1 MKKIV
6 VLLVVLLGCMPVTAF
21 AQKQF
26 FFKDGRFVVA
36 QFTDLHWMP
45 GSAKCAE
52 TAATIRAVLAAEH
65 PDIAILSGDVVTDD
79 PAMNGWKSVVDIFN
93 EAKMPFVVMMGNHDA
108 EYLTRNEIYDFLLK
122 SPYYV
127 GAKGPE
133 DIMGC
138 GNCVISIY
146 SPEKKDQVEALCAN
160 GISAGALNSS
170 NDETENAALRR
181 ACMEGRLKL
190 LYISPE
196 KLLAEANYLLRDM
209 HISLFAIDEAHCIS
223 QWGHDFRPE
232 YAQMGIL
239 HQQFPHVPI
248 IALTATADKITRED
262 IIRQLHL
269 NHPRTFISSF
279 DRPNLSLTVKR
290 GYQQKEKSK
299 TILDFIARH
308 PGESGIIYCM
318 SRSKTESVAQMLQK
332 QGIRTAVYHAGL
344 SPSLRDEAQD
354 DFINDRV
361 QVVCATI
368 AFGMGIDKSNV
379 RWVIHYNLPK
389 SIESFYQEIGRAG
402 RDGLPSDTLL
412 FYSLADLILLTK
424 FATESGQQNI
434 NLEKLQ
440 RMQQYAESDIC
451 RRRILLSYFGE
462 IADHDCGNCDVCKNP
477 PERFDGTVIVQKAL
491 SAIVRTDQQIGT
503 GVLVDILR
511 GNMSPEVVGKGYQ
524 QLKTFA
530 AGRDVPARDWHD
542 YLLQMLQLGYFEIAY
557 NENNHLKITSA
568 GSDVLFGR
576 ATARL
581 VVIRREETNET
592 KRGRKRKATVP
603 AQELPLGLPNTENEA
618 LFEALRKLRKRLAD
632 EEALPAYIVLS
643 DKVLHLLSTSR
654 PTNLEEFGNIS
665 GIGEHKKKKYGKEFI
680 NLIRKYSD

>member
-1 MKKIV
+1 MLQTLKTYFGYDSFRPLQEEI
-6 VLLVVLLGCMPVTAF
+6 
-21 AQKQF
+21 
-26 FFKDGRFVVA
+26 
-36 QFTDLHWMP
+36 
-45 GSAKCAE
+45 
-52 TAATIRAVLAAEH
+52 IRH
-65 PDIAILSGDVVTDD
+65 ILSGNDALVLMPTGGGKSICYQLPALLREGTAVV
-79 PAMNGWKSVVDIFN
+79 V
-93 EAKMPFVVMMGNHDA
+93 
-108 EYLTRNEIYDFLLK
+108 
-122 SPYYV
+122 SPL
-127 GAKGPE
+127 
-133 DIMGC
+133 
-138 GNCVISIY
+138 ISLM
-146 SPEKKDQVEALCAN
+146 KDQVEALCAN
-160 GISAGALNSS
+160 GINAGALNSS

-181 ACMEGRLKL
+181 ACTEGKLKL

-196 KLLAEANYLLRDM
+196 KLLAETNYLLRDM
-209 HISLFAIDEAHCIS
+209 HVSLFAIDEAHCIS

-239 HQQFPHVPI
+239 RQQFPQVPVV
-248 IALTATADKITRED
+248 ALTATADKITRED
-262 IIRQLHL
+262 IVRQLHL
-269 NHPRTFISSF
+269 DHPRIFISSF

-299 TILDFIARH
+299 AILDFIARH

-344 SPSLRDEAQD
+344 SSARRDEAQD

-424 FATESGQQNI
+424 FATESGQQSI

-462 IADHDCGNCDVCKNP
+462 KADRDCGNCDVCKNP

-491 SAIVRTDQQIGT
+491 SAIVRTDQQAGT

-511 GNMSPEVVGKGYQ
+511 GNMSAEVVSKGYQ

-530 AGRDVPARDWHD
+530 AGREIPARDWHD

-557 NENNHLKITSA
+557 NENNHLKITST

-576 ATARL
+576 ATAQL
-581 VVIRREETNET
+581 VVIRREETAEN
-592 KRGRKRKATVP
+592 KRGRKRKTAVT
-603 AQELPLGLPNTENEA
+603 AKELPLGLPNTENSD
-618 LFEALRKLRKRLAD
+618 LFEALRELRKRLAD

-654 PTNLEEFGNIS
+654 PTTIEEFGNIS
-665 GIGEHKKKKYGKEFI
+665 GIGEYKKRKYGKEFVD
-680 NLIRKYSD
+680 LIRKYDGGAF

>member
-1 MKKIV
+1 MLQTLKTYFGYDSFRPLQEEIIRHILDGNDALVLMPTGGGKSICYQLPALLREGTAV
-6 VLLVVLLGCMPVTAF
+6 VV
-21 AQKQF
+21 
-26 FFKDGRFVVA
+26 
-36 QFTDLHWMP
+36 
-45 GSAKCAE
+45 
-52 TAATIRAVLAAEH
+52 
-65 PDIAILSGDVVTDD
+65 
-79 PAMNGWKSVVDIFN
+79 
-93 EAKMPFVVMMGNHDA
+93 
-108 EYLTRNEIYDFLLK
+108 
-122 SPYYV
+122 SPL
-127 GAKGPE
+127 
-133 DIMGC
+133 
-138 GNCVISIY
+138 ISLM
-146 SPEKKDQVEALCAN
+146 KDQVEALCAN

-462 IADHDCGNCDVCKNP
+462 ITDHDCGNCDVCKNP

-511 GNMSPEVVGKGYQ
+511 GNMSSEVVGKGYQ

>member
-1 MKKIV
+1 MLQTLKTYFGYDSFRPLQEEIIRHILDGNDALVLMPTGGGKSICYQLPALLREGTAV
-6 VLLVVLLGCMPVTAF
+6 VV
-21 AQKQF
+21 
-26 FFKDGRFVVA
+26 
-36 QFTDLHWMP
+36 
-45 GSAKCAE
+45 
-52 TAATIRAVLAAEH
+52 
-65 PDIAILSGDVVTDD
+65 
-79 PAMNGWKSVVDIFN
+79 
-93 EAKMPFVVMMGNHDA
+93 
-108 EYLTRNEIYDFLLK
+108 
-122 SPYYV
+122 SPL
-127 GAKGPE
+127 
-133 DIMGC
+133 
-138 GNCVISIY
+138 ISLM
-146 SPEKKDQVEALCAN
+146 KDQVEALCAN

-680 NLIRKYSD
+680 NLLRKYSD

>member
-1 MKKIV
+1 MLQTLKTYFGYDSFRPLQEEIIRHILDGNDALVLMPTGGGKSICYQLPALLREGTAV
-6 VLLVVLLGCMPVTAF
+6 VV
-21 AQKQF
+21 
-26 FFKDGRFVVA
+26 
-36 QFTDLHWMP
+36 
-45 GSAKCAE
+45 
-52 TAATIRAVLAAEH
+52 
-65 PDIAILSGDVVTDD
+65 
-79 PAMNGWKSVVDIFN
+79 
-93 EAKMPFVVMMGNHDA
+93 
-108 EYLTRNEIYDFLLK
+108 
-122 SPYYV
+122 SPL
-127 GAKGPE
+127 
-133 DIMGC
+133 
-138 GNCVISIY
+138 ISLM
-146 SPEKKDQVEALCAN
+146 KDQVEALCAN

-181 ACMEGRLKL
+181 ACTEGRLKL
-190 LYISPE
+190 LYISP
-196 KLLAEANYLLRDM
+196 AEANYLLRDM

-503 GVLVDILR
+503 SVLVDILR

>member
-1 MKKIV
+1 MLQTLKTYFGYDSFRPLQEEIIRHILDGNDALVLMPTGGGKSICYQLPALLREGTAV
-6 VLLVVLLGCMPVTAF
+6 VV
-21 AQKQF
+21 
-26 FFKDGRFVVA
+26 
-36 QFTDLHWMP
+36 
-45 GSAKCAE
+45 
-52 TAATIRAVLAAEH
+52 
-65 PDIAILSGDVVTDD
+65 
-79 PAMNGWKSVVDIFN
+79 
-93 EAKMPFVVMMGNHDA
+93 
-108 EYLTRNEIYDFLLK
+108 
-122 SPYYV
+122 SPL
-127 GAKGPE
+127 
-133 DIMGC
+133 
-138 GNCVISIY
+138 ISLM
-146 SPEKKDQVEALCAN
+146 KDQVEALCAN

-181 ACMEGRLKL
+181 ACTEGRLKL

-511 GNMSPEVVGKGYQ
+511 GNMSSEVVGKGYQ

-581 VVIRREETNET
+581 VVIRREEANET
-592 KRGRKRKATVP
+592 KRGRKRKETVP

-665 GIGEHKKKKYGKEFI
+665 GIGEYKKKKYGKEFI

>member
-1 MKKIV
+1 MLQTLKTYFGYDSFRPLQEEIIRHILDGNDALVLMPTGGGKSICYQLPALLREGTAV
-6 VLLVVLLGCMPVTAF
+6 VV
-21 AQKQF
+21 
-26 FFKDGRFVVA
+26 
-36 QFTDLHWMP
+36 
-45 GSAKCAE
+45 
-52 TAATIRAVLAAEH
+52 
-65 PDIAILSGDVVTDD
+65 
-79 PAMNGWKSVVDIFN
+79 
-93 EAKMPFVVMMGNHDA
+93 
-108 EYLTRNEIYDFLLK
+108 
-122 SPYYV
+122 SPL
-127 GAKGPE
+127 
-133 DIMGC
+133 
-138 GNCVISIY
+138 ISLM
-146 SPEKKDQVEALCAN
+146 KDQVEALCAN

-181 ACMEGRLKL
+181 ACTEGRLKL

-344 SPSLRDEAQD
+344 SPARRDEAQD

-424 FATESGQQNI
+424 FATDSGQEGI

-462 IADHDCGNCDVCKNP
+462 TADHDCGNCDVCKNP
-477 PERFDGTVIVQKAL
+477 PERFDGTIIVQKAL
-491 SAIVRTDQQIGT
+491 SAIARTEQQIST

-511 GNMSPEVVGKGYQ
+511 GTMSPEVVSKGYQ

-530 AGRDVPARDWHD
+530 AGREVPARDWHD

-557 NENNHLKITSA
+557 NENNHLKITST

-592 KRGRKRKATVP
+592 KQGRKRKAP
-603 AQELPLGLPNTENEA
+603 LPGKELPLGLPDTENEA
-618 LFEALRKLRKRLAD
+618 LFEALRKLRKHLAD

-654 PTNLEEFGNIS
+654 PATIEEFGNIS
-665 GIGEHKKKKYGKEFI
+665 GIGEYKKKKYGKEFVA
-680 NLIRKYSD
+680 LIRKFSD

>member
-1 MKKIV
+1 MLQTLKTYFGYDSFRPLQEEIIRHILDGNDALVLMPTGGGKSICYQLPALLREGTAV
-6 VLLVVLLGCMPVTAF
+6 VV
-21 AQKQF
+21 
-26 FFKDGRFVVA
+26 
-36 QFTDLHWMP
+36 
-45 GSAKCAE
+45 
-52 TAATIRAVLAAEH
+52 
-65 PDIAILSGDVVTDD
+65 
-79 PAMNGWKSVVDIFN
+79 
-93 EAKMPFVVMMGNHDA
+93 
-108 EYLTRNEIYDFLLK
+108 
-122 SPYYV
+122 SPL
-127 GAKGPE
+127 
-133 DIMGC
+133 
-138 GNCVISIY
+138 ISLM
-146 SPEKKDQVEALCAN
+146 KDQVEALCAN

-181 ACMEGRLKL
+181 ACTEGKLKL

-232 YAQMGIL
+232 YTQMGIL
-239 HQQFPHVPI
+239 HRQFPQVPI

-269 NHPRTFISSF
+269 NHPRIFISSF

-290 GYQQKEKSK
+290 GYRQKEKSK

-344 SPSLRDEAQD
+344 SPARRDEAQD

-424 FATESGQQNI
+424 FATDSGQEGI

-451 RRRILLSYFGE
+451 RCRILLSYFGE
-462 IADHDCGNCDVCKNP
+462 MADHDCGNCDVCKNP
-477 PERFDGTVIVQKAL
+477 PERFDGTIIVQKAL
-491 SAIVRTDQQIGT
+491 SAIARTEQQIST

-511 GNMSPEVVGKGYQ
+511 GTMSPEVVSKGYQ

-530 AGRDVPARDWHD
+530 AGREVPARDWHD

-557 NENNHLKITSA
+557 NENNHLKITST

-592 KRGRKRKATVP
+592 KQGRKRKVP
-603 AQELPLGLPNTENEA
+603 LPGKELPLGLPDTENEA

-654 PTNLEEFGNIS
+654 PATIEEFGNIS
-665 GIGEHKKKKYGKEFI
+665 GIGEYKKKKYGKEFVA
-680 NLIRKYSD
+680 LIRKFSD

>member
-1 MKKIV
+1 MLQTLKTYFGYDSFRPLQEEIIRHILDGNDALVLMPTGGGKSICYQLPALLREGTAV
-6 VLLVVLLGCMPVTAF
+6 VV
-21 AQKQF
+21 
-26 FFKDGRFVVA
+26 
-36 QFTDLHWMP
+36 
-45 GSAKCAE
+45 
-52 TAATIRAVLAAEH
+52 
-65 PDIAILSGDVVTDD
+65 
-79 PAMNGWKSVVDIFN
+79 
-93 EAKMPFVVMMGNHDA
+93 
-108 EYLTRNEIYDFLLK
+108 
-122 SPYYV
+122 SPL
-127 GAKGPE
+127 
-133 DIMGC
+133 
-138 GNCVISIY
+138 ISLM
-146 SPEKKDQVEALCAN
+146 KDQVEALCAN

-223 QWGHDFRPE
+223 QWGHDLRPE

-332 QGIRTAVYHAGL
+332 HGIRTAVYHAGL

-680 NLIRKYSD
+680 NLIRKYSE

>member
-1 MKKIV
+1 MLQTLKTFFGYDSFRPLQEEIIRHILDGNDALVLMPTGGGKSICYQLPALLREGTAV
-6 VLLVVLLGCMPVTAF
+6 VV
-21 AQKQF
+21 
-26 FFKDGRFVVA
+26 
-36 QFTDLHWMP
+36 
-45 GSAKCAE
+45 
-52 TAATIRAVLAAEH
+52 
-65 PDIAILSGDVVTDD
+65 
-79 PAMNGWKSVVDIFN
+79 
-93 EAKMPFVVMMGNHDA
+93 
-108 EYLTRNEIYDFLLK
+108 
-122 SPYYV
+122 SPL
-127 GAKGPE
+127 
-133 DIMGC
+133 
-138 GNCVISIY
+138 ISLM
-146 SPEKKDQVEALCAN
+146 KDQVEALCAN

-181 ACMEGRLKL
+181 ACTEGRLKL

-503 GVLVDILR
+503 SVLVDILR

-654 PTNLEEFGNIS
+654 PTSLEEFGNIS

>member
-1 MKKIV
+1 MQQTLKTYFGYDSFRPLQEEIIRHILGGNDALVLMPTGGGKSICYQLPALLREGTAV
-6 VLLVVLLGCMPVTAF
+6 VV
-21 AQKQF
+21 
-26 FFKDGRFVVA
+26 
-36 QFTDLHWMP
+36 
-45 GSAKCAE
+45 
-52 TAATIRAVLAAEH
+52 
-65 PDIAILSGDVVTDD
+65 
-79 PAMNGWKSVVDIFN
+79 
-93 EAKMPFVVMMGNHDA
+93 
-108 EYLTRNEIYDFLLK
+108 
-122 SPYYV
+122 SPL
-127 GAKGPE
+127 
-133 DIMGC
+133 
-138 GNCVISIY
+138 ISLM
-146 SPEKKDQVEALCAN
+146 KDQVEALCAN

-181 ACMEGRLKL
+181 ACMEGKLKL

-209 HISLFAIDEAHCIS
+209 HVSLFAIDEAHCIS

-239 HQQFPHVPI
+239 HQQFPQVPV

-262 IIRQLHL
+262 IIKQLHL
-269 NHPRTFISSF
+269 NHPRIFISSF

-299 TILDFIARH
+299 AIIDFIARH

-332 QGIRTAVYHAGL
+332 QGIRAAVYHAGL
-344 SPSLRDEAQD
+344 SPTRRDEAQD

-402 RDGLPSDTLL
+402 RDGMPSDTLL
-412 FYSLADLILLTK
+412 FYSLSDLILLTK
-424 FATESGQQNI
+424 FATDSGQQSINI
-434 NLEKLQ
+434 EKLQ

-462 IADHDCGNCDVCKNP
+462 TATHDCGNCDVCKNP
-477 PERFDGTVIVQKAL
+477 PERFDGTIIVQKAL
-491 SAIVRTDQQIGT
+491 SAIVRTEQQIST

-511 GNMSPEVVGKGYQ
+511 GNMTPEVVDKGYE

-530 AGRDVPARDWHD
+530 AGREVPARDWHD

-557 NENNHLKITSA
+557 NENNHLKITPA

-581 VVIRREETNET
+581 VVIRREEANET
-592 KRGRKRKATVP
+592 KRGRKRKLPVLSK
-603 AQELPLGLPNTENEA
+603 ELPLGLSNTENED
-618 LFEALRKLRKRLAD
+618 LFEALRELRKRLAD

-654 PTNLEEFGNIS
+654 PTTIEEFGNIS
-665 GIGEHKKKKYGKEFI
+665 GIGEYKKKKYGKEFVS
-680 NLIRKYSD
+680 LIRKFSD

>member
-1 MKKIV
+1 MLQTLKTYFGYDSFRPLQEEIIRHILDGNDALVLMPTGGGKSICYQLPALLREGTAV
-6 VLLVVLLGCMPVTAF
+6 VV
-21 AQKQF
+21 
-26 FFKDGRFVVA
+26 
-36 QFTDLHWMP
+36 
-45 GSAKCAE
+45 
-52 TAATIRAVLAAEH
+52 
-65 PDIAILSGDVVTDD
+65 
-79 PAMNGWKSVVDIFN
+79 
-93 EAKMPFVVMMGNHDA
+93 
-108 EYLTRNEIYDFLLK
+108 
-122 SPYYV
+122 SPL
-127 GAKGPE
+127 
-133 DIMGC
+133 
-138 GNCVISIY
+138 ISLM
-146 SPEKKDQVEALCAN
+146 KDQVEALCAN

-196 KLLAEANYLLRDM
+196 KLLTEANYLLRDM

-503 GVLVDILR
+503 SVLVDILR

-581 VVIRREETNET
+581 VVIRREEANET

-665 GIGEHKKKKYGKEFI
+665 GIGEHKKRNTAK
-680 NLIRKYSD
+680 NLST

>member
-1 MKKIV
+1 MLQTLKTYFGYDSFRPLQEEIIRHILDGNDALVLMPTGGGKSICYQLPALLREGTAV
-6 VLLVVLLGCMPVTAF
+6 VV
-21 AQKQF
+21 
-26 FFKDGRFVVA
+26 
-36 QFTDLHWMP
+36 
-45 GSAKCAE
+45 
-52 TAATIRAVLAAEH
+52 
-65 PDIAILSGDVVTDD
+65 
-79 PAMNGWKSVVDIFN
+79 
-93 EAKMPFVVMMGNHDA
+93 
-108 EYLTRNEIYDFLLK
+108 
-122 SPYYV
+122 SPL
-127 GAKGPE
+127 
-133 DIMGC
+133 
-138 GNCVISIY
+138 ISLM
-146 SPEKKDQVEALCAN
+146 KDQVEALCAN

-181 ACMEGRLKL
+181 ACTEGRLKL

-491 SAIVRTDQQIGT
+491 SAIVRTDQHIGT

-557 NENNHLKITSA
+557 NENNHLKITST

-665 GIGEHKKKKYGKEFI
+665 GIGEYKKKKYGKEFI

>member
-1 MKKIV
+1 MPTGGGKSICYQLPALLREGTAV
-6 VLLVVLLGCMPVTAF
+6 VV
-21 AQKQF
+21 
-26 FFKDGRFVVA
+26 
-36 QFTDLHWMP
+36 
-45 GSAKCAE
+45 
-52 TAATIRAVLAAEH
+52 
-65 PDIAILSGDVVTDD
+65 
-79 PAMNGWKSVVDIFN
+79 
-93 EAKMPFVVMMGNHDA
+93 
-108 EYLTRNEIYDFLLK
+108 
-122 SPYYV
+122 SPL
-127 GAKGPE
+127 
-133 DIMGC
+133 
-138 GNCVISIY
+138 ISLM
-146 SPEKKDQVEALCAN
+146 KDQVEALCAN

-181 ACMEGRLKL
+181 ACMEGKLKL

-239 HQQFPHVPI
+239 HQQFPQVPV

-262 IIRQLHL
+262 IIKQLHL
-269 NHPRTFISSF
+269 NHPRIFISSF

-299 TILDFIARH
+299 AIIDFIARH

-332 QGIRTAVYHAGL
+332 QGIRAAVYHAGL
-344 SPSLRDEAQD
+344 SPTRRDEAQD

-402 RDGLPSDTLL
+402 RDGMPSDTLL
-412 FYSLADLILLTK
+412 FYSLSDLILLTK
-424 FATESGQQNI
+424 FATDSGQQSINI
-434 NLEKLQ
+434 EKLQ

-462 IADHDCGNCDVCKNP
+462 TATHDCGNCDVCKNP
-477 PERFDGTVIVQKAL
+477 PERFDGTIIVQKAL
-491 SAIVRTDQQIGT
+491 SAIVRTEQQIST

-511 GNMSPEVVGKGYQ
+511 GNMTPEVVDKGYE

-530 AGRDVPARDWHD
+530 AGREVPARDWHD

-557 NENNHLKITSA
+557 NENNHLKITPA

-581 VVIRREETNET
+581 VVIRREEANET
-592 KRGRKRKATVP
+592 KRGRKRKLPVLSK
-603 AQELPLGLPNTENEA
+603 ELPLGLPNTENED
-618 LFEALRKLRKRLAD
+618 LFEALRELRKRLAD

-654 PTNLEEFGNIS
+654 PTTIEEFGNIS
-665 GIGEHKKKKYGKEFI
+665 GIGEYKKKKYGKEFVS
-680 NLIRKYSD
+680 LIRKFSD

>member
-1 MKKIV
+1 MLQALKTYFGYDSFRPLQEEIIRHILDGNDALVLMPTGGGKSICYQLPALLREGTAV
-6 VLLVVLLGCMPVTAF
+6 VV
-21 AQKQF
+21 
-26 FFKDGRFVVA
+26 
-36 QFTDLHWMP
+36 
-45 GSAKCAE
+45 
-52 TAATIRAVLAAEH
+52 
-65 PDIAILSGDVVTDD
+65 
-79 PAMNGWKSVVDIFN
+79 
-93 EAKMPFVVMMGNHDA
+93 
-108 EYLTRNEIYDFLLK
+108 
-122 SPYYV
+122 SPL
-127 GAKGPE
+127 
-133 DIMGC
+133 
-138 GNCVISIY
+138 ISLM
-146 SPEKKDQVEALCAN
+146 KDQVEALCAN

-239 HQQFPHVPI
+239 HQQFPNVPI

-503 GVLVDILR
+503 SVLVDILR

-581 VVIRREETNET
+581 VVIRREEANET

-680 NLIRKYSD
+680 NLIRKYSE

>member
-1 MKKIV
+1 MLQTLKTYFGYDSFRPLQEEIIRHILDGNDALVLMPTGGGKSICYQLPALLREGTAV
-6 VLLVVLLGCMPVTAF
+6 VV
-21 AQKQF
+21 
-26 FFKDGRFVVA
+26 
-36 QFTDLHWMP
+36 
-45 GSAKCAE
+45 
-52 TAATIRAVLAAEH
+52 
-65 PDIAILSGDVVTDD
+65 
-79 PAMNGWKSVVDIFN
+79 
-93 EAKMPFVVMMGNHDA
+93 
-108 EYLTRNEIYDFLLK
+108 
-122 SPYYV
+122 SPL
-127 GAKGPE
+127 
-133 DIMGC
+133 
-138 GNCVISIY
+138 ISLM
-146 SPEKKDQVEALCAN
+146 KDQVEALCAN

-181 ACMEGRLKL
+181 ACTEGRLKL

-344 SPSLRDEAQD
+344 SPARRDEAQD

-424 FATESGQQNI
+424 FATDSGQEGI

-462 IADHDCGNCDVCKNP
+462 TADHDCGNCDVCKNP
-477 PERFDGTVIVQKAL
+477 PERFDGTIIVQKAL
-491 SAIVRTDQQIGT
+491 SAIARTEQQIST

-511 GNMSPEVVGKGYQ
+511 GTMSPEVVSKGYQ

-530 AGRDVPARDWHD
+530 AGREVPARDWHD

-557 NENNHLKITSA
+557 NENNHLKITST

-592 KRGRKRKATVP
+592 KQGRKRKAP
-603 AQELPLGLPNTENEA
+603 LPGKELPLGLPDTENEA

-654 PTNLEEFGNIS
+654 PATIEEFGNIS
-665 GIGEHKKKKYGKEFI
+665 GIGEYKKKKYGKEFVA
-680 NLIRKYSD
+680 LIRKFSD

>member
-1 MKKIV
+1 MLQTLKTYFGYDSFRPLQEEIIRHILDGNDALVLMPTGGGKSICYQLPALLREGTAV
-6 VLLVVLLGCMPVTAF
+6 VV
-21 AQKQF
+21 
-26 FFKDGRFVVA
+26 
-36 QFTDLHWMP
+36 
-45 GSAKCAE
+45 
-52 TAATIRAVLAAEH
+52 
-65 PDIAILSGDVVTDD
+65 
-79 PAMNGWKSVVDIFN
+79 
-93 EAKMPFVVMMGNHDA
+93 
-108 EYLTRNEIYDFLLK
+108 
-122 SPYYV
+122 SPL
-127 GAKGPE
+127 
-133 DIMGC
+133 
-138 GNCVISIY
+138 ISLM
-146 SPEKKDQVEALCAN
+146 KDQVEALCAN

-181 ACMEGRLKL
+181 ACTEGRLKL

-332 QGIRTAVYHAGL
+332 HGIRTAVYHAGL

-665 GIGEHKKKKYGKEFI
+665 GIGEYKKKKYGKEFI
-680 NLIRKYSD
+680 NLIRKYSE